1 MKIGIQLRPE
11 ITADEALAESKIA
24 DDQGFDSVW
33 LFDHLMNWRYTIAPL
48 TPEMKGETRRLT
60 TEAEHLP
67 DLPYD
72 SFTLMTAI
80 GAVTKNIRLG
90 WATLNLSFRGSPA
103 VLAKMI
109 TTLDQ
114 VTHGRVICC
123 VGSGWYE
130 EECKAYNVPS
140 LEEHGE
146 RMTYAREVIELWRE
160 LWAHPAPERVTYSGK
175 YVKAT
180 DLPFNPV
187 PYTKEGPPIWWGGDS
202 DASIETVKR
211 YCDGWM
217 MGSVGKPEKLK
228 EVLSSADWPTR
239 PMTVTRGGRVL
250 VAETREQALADAEK
264 TYTTMRDNRSGTRSP
279 NFPASFEA
287 FVAGAIVG
295 SPDDCLNQLADYGA
309 LGFNHLRVAFNNP
322 GEQEKAARL
331 LLPRLSELEER
342 LAATR

>member
-11 ITADEALAESKIA
+11 ILADEALAESRIA
-24 DDQGFDSVW
+24 DEQGFDSIW
-33 LFDHLMNWRYTIAPL
+33 LFDHLMNWRYSIAPL
-48 TPEMKGETRRLT
+48 TPEMRGETRRIT

-80 GAVTKNIRLG
+80 GAVTKQARLG

-103 VLAKMI
+103 VLCKMI

-114 VTHGRVICC
+114 ITHGRVICC
-123 VGSGWYE
+123 VGSGWYQE
-130 EECKAYNVPS
+130 EAVAYNVPG
-140 LEEHGE
+140 ETEHGK
-146 RMTYAREVIELWRE
+146 RMEYAREVIELWKE
-160 LWAHPAPERVTYSGK
+160 LWAHPAPEKVTYEGK
-175 YVKAT
+175 YVQVK

-187 PYTKEGPPIWWGGDS
+187 PYNREGPPIWWGGDS

-217 MGSVGKPEKLK
+217 QGSVGQKEKVR
-228 EVLSSADWPTR
+228 EVMASPDWPKR
-239 PMTVTRGGRVL
+239 PMTITRGGRIL
-250 VAETREQALADAEK
+250 VAETRQKALDDAER

-279 NFPASFEA
+279 NFAQNFEA

-295 SPDDCLNQLADYGA
+295 SPEDCLEQIHAFQD
-309 LGFNHLRVAFNNP
+309 LGYNHLRVAFNNP
-322 GEQEKAARL
+322 QEQDNVARL
-331 LLPRLSELEER
+331 LLPRLSALER
-342 LAATR
+342 AGQPA